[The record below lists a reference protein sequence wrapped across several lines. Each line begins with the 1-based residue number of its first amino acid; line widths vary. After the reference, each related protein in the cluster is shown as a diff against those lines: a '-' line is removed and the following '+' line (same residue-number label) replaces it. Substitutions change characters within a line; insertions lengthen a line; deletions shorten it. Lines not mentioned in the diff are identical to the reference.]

1 MLTFKKE
8 IIEWGNSAGIYAP
21 RKYIG
26 KTALI
31 QIEEGPKLSE
41 QYIYGPFI
49 SMECY
54 GYELLKPDS
63 FAPELK
69 IKSELKGC
77 NMTDYNGEEIKI
89 MLPDDIII
97 DLLTKKQNFRLI
109 HGIPIILRNYR
120 KHIDFEYIYEKLKE
134 DHKESFLGYLLEVTI
149 SILKKNKIRLDF
161 IKECDSFLKKIKIR
175 GHKIHFLNDEHK
187 QIYYKTKQ
195 RERILST
202 KLDTL
207 MKKWR
212 IAYFPSLKEF
222 SEVFDMYAKDK

>member
-8 IIEWGNSAGIYAP
+8 IIEWGNSAGIYVP

-31 QIEEGPKLSE
+31 QIEERPKLSE
-41 QYIYGPFI
+41 RYVYGPFI

-69 IKSELKGC
+69 NKSELKGY
-77 NMTDYNGEEIKI
+77 NMINYNGEEIKI

-97 DLLTKKQNFRLI
+97 ELLIKNQNFRLI
-109 HGIPIILRNYR
+109 QGIPIMLRNYR
-120 KHIDFEYIYEKLKE
+120 KHIDFEYIYGKLKE
-134 DHKESFLGYLLEVTI
+134 DHKESFLGYLLEATI
-149 SILKKNKIRLDF
+149 IILKKNRVRMDLIREF
-161 IKECDSFLKKIKIR
+161 DSFLKKIKIR
-175 GHKIHFLNDEHK
+175 RQKIHFLNDEYE

-195 RERILST
+195 KEKTRST
-202 KLDTL
+202 KREML
-207 MKKWR
+207 MKKWG

-222 SEVFDMYAKDK
+222 NEVFDVYAKN

>member
-8 IIEWGNSAGIYAP
+8 IIEWGNSAGIYVP

-31 QIEEGPKLSE
+31 QIEERPKLSE
-41 QYIYGPFI
+41 QYIFGSII

-54 GYELLKPDS
+54 GYELLKHDS

-69 IKSELKGC
+69 IKSDLKGN
-77 NMTDYNGEEIKI
+77 NMTNYNGEEIKI
-89 MLPDDIII
+89 MLPEDIII
-97 DLLTKKQNFRLI
+97 DLLTKNQNFRLI
-109 HGIPIILRNYR
+109 EGIPIILRNYR

-149 SILKKNKIRLDF
+149 SIFKKNKIRLDF

-175 GHKIHFLNDEHK
+175 GHKIHFLNDEYK

-195 RERILST
+195 REKILST
-202 KLDTL
+202 KRDML
-207 MKKWR
+207 MKKFG
-212 IAYFPSLKEF
+212 IGYFPSLKEF
-222 SEVFDMYAKDK
+222 NEVFDIYARN